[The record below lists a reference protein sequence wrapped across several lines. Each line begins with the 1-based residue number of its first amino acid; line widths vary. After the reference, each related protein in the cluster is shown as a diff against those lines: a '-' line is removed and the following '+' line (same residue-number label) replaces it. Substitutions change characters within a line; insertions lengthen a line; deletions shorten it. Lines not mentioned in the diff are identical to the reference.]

1 MIQCQTLTP
10 RPSLAASDPN
20 EWDKAQFSVI
30 FLHFS
35 LSILPAV
42 HYSILPSFQY
52 SNTMGT
58 EVTKNDL
65 AAVNKRI
72 DNAAKAFNDLKK
84 EVDSNQGE
92 LIDSIN
98 GVMQSSMDN
107 LTTRTVPLEKR
118 IAALEARIAALEKK

>member
-1 MIQCQTLTP
+1 
-10 RPSLAASDPN
+10 
-20 EWDKAQFSVI
+20 
-30 FLHFS
+30 
-35 LSILPAV
+35 
-42 HYSILPSFQY
+42 
-52 SNTMGT
+52 MGT